1 MTGGKIQLDKTEEL
15 FKGLTEAAGVPGY
28 EVEVRAVL
36 RQHLEPVAEIM
47 QDRMGSLIA
56 RLPGTADRPRVMLAG
71 HMDEIG
77 FMVKFITE
85 EGFVR
90 FVPLGGWWDQVL
102 LAQRVVIKTGDGEV
116 EGIIGAKPPHL
127 LPQEERKKVVEKK
140 DMYIDVGATSRE
152 EVEAMG
158 IRLGDPI
165 IPVTEFTPLASGK
178 TYLAK
183 AWDDRV
189 GCALIVQTMHSAK
202 EQGHPNTLYGVGTV
216 QEEVGLRGAKTSAEV
231 VDPDVALILES
242 DIPGDVPG
250 IEVEESAVKLGQGPT
265 LLLYDARMI
274 PNLELRDLV
283 IDTAK
288 ELDIP
293 LQLSAMQGGATDG
306 GMIHL
311 HGQGVPTVV
320 LGVPARHI
328 HSHVGIIHRD
338 DYDHA
343 VKLLVAVIRKL
354 DAERV
359 AGLTA

>member
-1 MTGGKIQLDKTEEL
+1 LDKTEEL
-15 FKGLTEAAGVPGY
+15 FKELTEVAGVPGY
-28 EVEVRAVL
+28 EAEVRAVL
-36 RQHLEPVAEIM
+36 RKHLEPIAEIM

-56 RLPGTADRPRVMLAG
+56 QQPGTADRPRVMLAG

-77 FMVKFITE
+77 LMVKLITE
-85 EGFVR
+85 EGFIR
-90 FVPLGGWWDQVL
+90 FLPLGGWWDQVM
-102 LAQRVVIKTGDGEV
+102 LAQRVVIKTRDGEV
-116 EGIIGAKPPHL
+116 PGIIGAKPPHL
-127 LPQEERKKVVEKK
+127 LPEDERKKLVEKK
-140 DMYIDVGATSRE
+140 DMYIDVGATSKG
-152 EVEAMG
+152 EVEAIG

-165 IPVTEFTPLASGK
+165 IPVSEFTPLTGGK
-178 TYLAK
+178 TYLGK

-189 GCALIVQTMHSAK
+189 GCALMVQVMRSLK

-250 IEVEESAVKLGQGPT
+250 IEVEESAVKLGKGPS

-274 PNLELRDLV
+274 PNLKLRDLV
-283 IDTAK
+283 IDTAQ
-288 ELDIP
+288 EMEIP

-328 HSHVGIIHRD
+328 HSHVSIIHRD

-343 VKLLVAVIRKL
+343 LDLLTAVIKKL
-354 DAERV
+354 DAETV
-359 AGLTA
+359 ADLTN